1 MHFSAMNSNEYHWA
15 WLKPSASFTFFKWYR
30 QQSRSLLYFTNYLAV
45 IFMKYKAKNVCEVM
59 GLDQTLARLRTER
72 SRYFPIQKCAQRE
85 TGLLSGTA
93 ESFSTRLCLA
103 RVLWRSA
110 VTGRVKEAVAIDF
123 CFSVRLRRSDSQVN
137 LSWNK
142 RGPCISN
149 ANDPIRQT
157 RLVLC
162 FTSNSPSCFMP
173 NFWCCA
179 VFLEI
184 PVFVCAL

>member
-1 MHFSAMNSNEYHWA
+1 MHFSAINSNEYHWA
-15 WLKPSASFTFFKWYR
+15 GLKPSASFTFFKWYR
-30 QQSRSLLYFTNYLAV
+30 QQSRLLLYFTNYLAV

-59 GLDQTLARLRTER
+59 GCDQTLARIRTER
-72 SRYFPIQKCAQRE
+72 SRYFPIQKCTQWE
-85 TGLLSGTA
+85 TGLLS

-103 RVLWRSA
+103 PVLWRSA
-110 VTGRVKEAVAIDF
+110 VTGSVKEAVVTDF

-157 RLVLC
+157 LLVLC
-162 FTSNSPSCFMP
+162 FTSNSPSCLMP
-173 NFWCCA
+173 NF
-179 VFLEI
+179 
-184 PVFVCAL
+184 